1 MCATVGGAMSGI
13 VESGTVENHAAGNG
27 LPAVRVIIADDDPD
41 IRALVTI
48 AATRAGLQLVGAL
61 GDGDS
66 AWTAIRDSRPD
77 LVVLDVS
84 MPGKSGV
91 EISRLIRGE
100 GSLNGTDILLLSAA
114 VSEAE
119 KHTGIDAG
127 ANEYVIKP
135 FSPRDLTERL
145 SAHAERIR
153 ART

>member
-1 MCATVGGAMSGI
+1 MSETTGVQTATVKTA
-13 VESGTVENHAAGNG
+13 T
-27 LPAVRVIIADDDPD
+27 VRVIIADDDPD

-48 AATRAGLQLVGAL
+48 ATTRAGLQLVDAL

-66 AWTAIRDSRPD
+66 AWSAIRDSRPD

-100 GSLNGTDILLLSAA
+100 ESLNGTDILLLSAA
-114 VSEAE
+114 VSESE
-119 KHTGIDAG
+119 KRTGIEAG
-127 ANEYVIKP
+127 ADEYVIKP

-145 SAHAERIR
+145 SAHAKRIR